1 MFSVGHRSV
10 LRTHARFSSF
20 FQSSLFQTNTSHA
33 NAGMDI
39 SNEQY
44 DSYNGINVKL
54 RYMLRV
60 TVARQYRYRRTILD
74 ARARGGE

>member
-1 MFSVGHRSV
+1 
-10 LRTHARFSSF
+10 
-20 FQSSLFQTNTSHA
+20 
-33 NAGMDI
+33 MDI